1 MSVGPQLL
9 GYYMSM
15 DPTLRDHAI
24 PCLRAFRFF
33 VASFF
38 PKRKEAANALAD
50 DVEMGYRAAAG
61 LGESGGG
68 QG

>member
-9 GYYMSM
+9 GYYLSM
-15 DPTLRDHAI
+15 HPVLRDHAI
-24 PCLRAFRFF
+24 PFLKAFRFV

-50 DVEMGYRAAAG
+50 DVEMGYREAVG

-68 QG
+68 QD